1 MSATSRNLIWNSV
14 LYVAYQYA
22 FWRRT
27 RVWCEKQVQPY
38 YSKLATLIVYYK
50 SCHLVQMRPF
60 RFGSG
65 LLYYIYFFAI
75 RPLTIIKKKLYQFI
89 FQLPTLLLLST
100 ATMEIKSFWHL
111 PFRSSQLQ
119 LKLILPLLL
128 LLPPPTLQCQP
139 KINKAENFVKMSC
152 SKQHLKMQQQ

>member
-1 MSATSRNLIWNSV
+1 MLHTNMHFKEELESDAKKSTPILQQISILDCILQELSLSTNEALQIW
-14 LYVAYQYA
+14 
-22 FWRRT
+22 
-27 RVWCEKQVQPY
+27 
-38 YSKLATLIVYYK
+38 VYYIFF
-50 SCHLVQMRPF
+50 F
-60 RFGSG
+60 RNQT
-65 LLYYIYFFAI
+65 
-75 RPLTIIKKKLYQFI
+75 PNNNKKKLYQFI

-128 LLPPPTLQCQP
+128 PPPTLQCQP

>member
-1 MSATSRNLIWNSV
+1 MLHTNMHFEEELESDAKNSTPILQQISILDCLLQELSLSTNEALQIWVRPIV
-14 LYVAYQYA
+14 LYI
-22 FWRRT
+22 F
-27 RVWCEKQVQPY
+27 
-38 YSKLATLIVYYK
+38 
-50 SCHLVQMRPF
+50 F
-60 RFGSG
+60 RNQT
-65 LLYYIYFFAI
+65 
-75 RPLTIIKKKLYQFI
+75 PNNNKKKLYQFI

-128 LLPPPTLQCQP
+128 PPPTLQCQP

-152 SKQHLKMQQQ
+152 SKQHLKMQQQQQ